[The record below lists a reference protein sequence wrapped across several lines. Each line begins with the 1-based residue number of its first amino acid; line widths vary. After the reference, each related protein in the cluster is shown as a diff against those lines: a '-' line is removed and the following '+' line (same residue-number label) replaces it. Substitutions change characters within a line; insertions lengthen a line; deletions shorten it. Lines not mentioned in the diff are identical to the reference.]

1 MTLHGLYELSAN
13 VLLLALLPFVMA
25 GWAAL
30 ARRGLGLANDAALSI
45 DNVWLGF
52 VCVVAGLGILHLLMP
67 IAWLSRGFMVGMSLV
82 GLAIIP
88 NLGQQLALQSQN
100 IRRQPGAAICLL
112 LVALLLCIKAL
123 QVTRNFDSAL
133 YHFQTIRWL
142 NEYAIVPGLGN
153 LHGRLAFNQSYFNF
167 LAFLNIQPLASKGY
181 AAGGVFLVLLCAV
194 SIFNLYKIQRVGQAW
209 VAIALATGLAITF
222 DSLSSPT
229 PDTAIALVQLQMF
242 VYLIRYFLQ
251 DRVTRNADLQS
262 VVMVI
267 ALAYVII
274 TIKISALV
282 FAAGCVAVL
291 LPFVLQA
298 SKDDKLVLIKL
309 LCACVALMGMHFVR
323 GYILSGTPLYPSTV
337 GALWSLPWTMLP
349 VNIKGE
355 AVWIYSWA
363 RLPGAM
369 PIDVLGNWNWFKP
382 WLASQS
388 VLARVLFS
396 VDSVLLVANLLLL
409 LKKPSGVQYPRLYG
423 LYLPL
428 AGALLFW
435 FFTAPDFRFLGAIP
449 VLLAT
454 LAGLLC
460 WLRLDSQLIFK
471 ERFGGVLHKQLHAWC
486 HWLVMFV
493 ITVICLH
500 FFHLKSLTFRLAEPL
515 PISDVVQKTTNLG
528 AVIDMPKN
536 GLCWDSALPCA
547 RFVEDGLKLLNPAL
561 GIGSGFTMQ

>member
-1 MTLHGLYELSAN
+1 MTLHGLYELSAS
-13 VLLLALLPFVMA
+13 VLLLAILPVLMT

-30 ARRGLGLANDAALSI
+30 ARRCLGLPNDVAFSA
-45 DNVWLGF
+45 DNLWLGF
-52 VCVVAGLGILHLLMP
+52 ICLVAGLGILHLVMP
-67 IAWLSRGFMVGMSLV
+67 IAWLSRGVMVGMSLV

-88 NLGQQLALQSQN
+88 NLGQQLATLWQSV
-100 IRRQPGAAICLL
+100 RRNPGVFLCLL
-112 LVALLLCIKAL
+112 IAALLLCLKAL

-167 LAFLNIQPLASKGY
+167 LAFLHIQPLALKGY
-181 AAGGVFLVLLCAV
+181 VTGSVFLALLCSA
-194 SIFNLYKIQRVGQAW
+194 SIFNLYKSLRVGQVW
-209 VAIALATGLAITF
+209 VTVALATGLAITF

-242 VYLIRYFLQ
+242 VYLIRYFVQ
-251 DRVTRNADLQS
+251 DQPEREADLQS
-262 VVMVI
+262 IVMIISLAFVI
-267 ALAYVII
+267 V
-274 TIKISALV
+274 TIKISALL
-282 FAAGCVAVL
+282 FAAGCVVVL
-291 LPFVLQA
+291 LPFVLRA

-309 LCACVALMGMHFVR
+309 ICVCIALMCVHFLR
-323 GYILSGTPLYPSTV
+323 GYILSGTPLYPSTI

-369 PIDVLGNWNWFKP
+369 PIDVLGNWDWFRP
-382 WLASQS
+382 WLANQS
-388 VLARVLFS
+388 ALARVLFS
-396 VDSVLLVANLLLL
+396 VGMVLIVLNLLLL
-409 LKKPSGVQYPRLYG
+409 FRRPTGPQYPRLYS
-423 LYLPL
+423 LYIPL
-428 AGALLFW
+428 AGALFFW

-449 VLLAT
+449 VLFAT

-460 WLRLDSQLIFK
+460 WLRLDSLTMLTA
-471 ERFGGVLHKQLHAWC
+471 RFVGLAHKIRQVSRHGFVA
-486 HWLVMFV
+486 LVV
-493 ITVICLH
+493 ALICLYFYH
-500 FFHLKSLTFRLAEPL
+500 PRSMTLRLAEPL
-515 PISDVVQKTTNLG
+515 PLAEVIQKTTNFG
-528 AVIDMPKN
+528 AVIGMPKN

-547 RFVEDGLKLLNPAL
+547 RFVEDGLKLLNPAR